1 MIEEGRT
8 ARARHAVRRA
18 EGRAPAS
25 SGALVDVD
33 LQCAYTQ
40 PGRYV
45 AACETDPGQA
55 SLTDMAAKYAGVLPA
70 AEVAAAL
77 AAMAGD

>member
-1 MIEEGRT
+1 MSPGPPPDDRGG
-8 ARARHAVRRA
+8 AD
-18 EGRAPAS
+18 GPAS

-55 SLTDMAAKYAGVLPA
+55 SLTDMAAKHAGVLPA

-77 AAMAGD
+77 AAMTGD